1 MSTLTSRLWPIAAL
15 LVLVGVL
22 VVTLRRPP
30 APPPSASVDA
40 TPTPPPPAPP
50 SASAPTPA
58 DLPRALGTPDPR
70 TRAQEFGTTFLAL
83 LAREPELALAHV
95 RTLPPGPERTPA
107 LIATLDALARSAP
120 ERALTLAREHL
131 NPDQ

>member
-1 MSTLTSRLWPIAAL
+1 MSTLTSRLWPIVAL

-22 VVTLRRPP
+22 FVTLRRPP
-30 APPPSASVDA
+30 APPPSAPVSA

-95 RTLPPGPERTPA
+95 RTLPPGDRK
-107 LIATLDALARSAP
+107 SVV
-120 ERALTLAREHL
+120 
-131 NPDQ
+131 